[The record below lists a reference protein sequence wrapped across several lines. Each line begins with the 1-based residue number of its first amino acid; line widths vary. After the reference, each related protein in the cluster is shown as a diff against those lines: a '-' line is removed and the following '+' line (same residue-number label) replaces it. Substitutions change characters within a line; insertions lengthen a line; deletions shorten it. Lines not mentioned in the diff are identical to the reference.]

1 MQFRF
6 FVALKEKY
14 RNKRK
19 VKSEM
24 CALRCI
30 LAQAGSFKSFCI
42 TNDVFDAASHKA
54 IKNRNRLLEMYRQG
68 FDNLPVYV
76 INKN

>member
-19 VKSEM
+19 IKSEM
-24 CALRCI
+24 YALRCV
-30 LAQAGSFKSFCI
+30 LAQAGSFQSFCN
-42 TNDVFDAASHKA
+42 TNDVFDAARHKT
-54 IKNRNRLLEMYRQG
+54 IKNRNRLLEIYRQG
-68 FDNLPVYV
+68 FDKLPVYV